1 MTDKRKTL
9 NDVTPKEWDEVLEQY
24 KADQMWLSI
33 PKGKPH
39 SVASKAMAETLANP
53 EDDPGFPVMD
63 GIGELTYNP
72 SSLSADEWSTFFNHQ
87 PLMTEDFNPREEVPY
102 KFNEGPLIAEFKEYI
117 DSTYN
122 GHYSKN
128 KFQSTEF
135 IIDCDHGLGF
145 TLGNVLKYTQR
156 YGKKEGHNRKDLLK
170 ILHYALIALSIHD
183 DNFEK

>member
-1 MTDKRKTL
+1 MTDKKKTL
-9 NDVTPKEWDEVLEQY
+9 NDVTPQEWDKVAGMDWY
-24 KADQMWLSI
+24 
-33 PKGKPH
+33 KGKTNH
-39 SVASKAMAETLANP
+39 EVASAAVAKTLANP
-53 EDDPGFPVMD
+53 DDVSISDINNID
-63 GIGELTYNP
+63 GIGELT
-72 SSLSADEWSTFFNHQ
+72 STGDWDEFFKSTSAVTETF
-87 PLMTEDFNPREEVPY
+87 EPRNNDVPY
-102 KFNEGPLIAEFKEYI
+102 KFNEGPLIAEFKDYI
-117 DSTYN
+117 DSTYS